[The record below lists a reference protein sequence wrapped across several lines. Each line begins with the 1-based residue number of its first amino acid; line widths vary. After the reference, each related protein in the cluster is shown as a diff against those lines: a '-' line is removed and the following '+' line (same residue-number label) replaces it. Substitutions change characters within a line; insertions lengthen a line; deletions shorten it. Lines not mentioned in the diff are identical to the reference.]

1 MRNLGK
7 KLFGLCLLLF
17 IIGAAGL
24 VWLFSKQEYFTFS
37 LKEVN
42 DERVVSKPFKGLN
55 LSTDTTDVLVS
66 PSTSSSAIVR
76 LAGNAADQQMD
87 RLQFTSEVGSD
98 GILHVTVREQSHINL
113 FFMGNGHLQV
123 EVLLPE
129 AMYESILLKTET
141 GDIRSSALQAKQG
154 TISSSTGDIELAG
167 FQGEQLNIDTDT
179 GDMRLL
185 AIHSALKVESSTGDV
200 NKLVLPELTQPVAIR
215 TDTGDVRISADKK
228 PTDAKL
234 ELETDTGDITVDWP
248 QLKYDQKEEHL
259 VEASVGSG
267 SSLLS
272 VKTATGDIRI
282 Q

>member
-17 IIGAAGL
+17 IIGAGGL

-42 DERVVSKPFKGLN
+42 DERVVEKPIKGLN
-55 LSTDTTDVLVS
+55 LSTDTTDVIVS
-66 PSTSSSAIVR
+66 PSTNSSAIVR
-76 LAGNAADQQMD
+76 LAGNAAEQQMD
-87 RLQFTSEVGSD
+87 RLQFSSDVGSD
-98 GILHVTVREQSHINL
+98 GILRVMVREQSHLNL

-129 AMYESILLKTET
+129 AMYESIALKSET
-141 GDIRSSALQAKQG
+141 GDIRSSALQSKQA
-154 TISSSTGDIELAG
+154 TISTSTGDIELAG
-167 FQGEQLNIDTDT
+167 FQGDELQIDTDT

-185 AIHSALKVESSTGDV
+185 RIHSALKVDSSTGDV
-200 NKLVLPELTQPVAIR
+200 NKLVLSEVTYPVDIR
-215 TDTGDVRISADKK
+215 TDTGDVHISADKK
-228 PTDAKL
+228 PTDARL
-234 ELETDTGDITVDWP
+234 ELESDTGDIHVDWP
-248 QLKYDQKEEHL
+248 ELKYDQKQENL
-259 VEASVGSG
+259 VEATVGSG